1 MCMKRWMVCLS
12 TVVLIVG
19 MFLACNVALAQE
31 PVVTFDTEATFQE
44 FNGEVQVPLWID
56 NTGGDQRELSYARI
70 GVGAPYVTGV
80 SVPATTIAANAKVWV
95 VATITVD
102 QDKANPG
109 NLPVS
114 PTLELYFQ
122 DNATPVVT
130 AGIKIRKNSVPVS
143 DSPKEETP
151 GGGESISALVL
162 DPTGVDGTLV
172 PAPSGNAGDVVKVR
186 LPIRCRAYFATGI
199 QITPQLSANLD
210 EFPFE
215 IKAID
220 YTRSL
225 PDLALGAKAE
235 LVYEF
240 RLSPKVTSGLKPVT
254 FNAVYYNA
262 KGEVET
268 TSFVVY
274 VTVVKGATPEESKDP
289 DSPQFVSTPKLIV
302 EAYSTDPERLIAGE
316 QFNLKLKLK
325 NTSDSE
331 AVENIQVSL
340 SADKDGAIMP
350 GENGSNT
357 LYIKKIDKGE
367 SIEQIIPLQSMP
379 GAEARA
385 HMLTVDFGY
394 EGAKSEKS
402 YETME
407 TITLQIEQK
416 IRVKIDDPTIY
427 DDEGV
432 MVDQSVGVYFGL
444 YNMGKSAIYNCMV
457 EVEGEGL
464 RMEESFFGGNVSPG
478 ATMRADFNIIPTVAG
493 DIEGKIV
500 ITYEDVYGEQTREEK
515 PFTLYVDE
523 GFMYEPSDMEM
534 FGDEGMVFEP
544 GAEEGLGVWLYVII
558 GAAVIV
564 AVVVVLLIVRSKR
577 RKKRLEDL

>member
-1 MCMKRWMVCLS
+1 MKRWMVWLS
-12 TVVLIVG
+12 AMVLVMG
-19 MFLACNVALAQE
+19 MFLTCNVALAQE
-31 PVVTFDTEATFQE
+31 PEVTVDTETTFQE

-56 NTGGDQRELSYARI
+56 NTGGEERELSYARI
-70 GVGAPYVTGV
+70 GTGAPYVTGV
-80 SVPATTIAANAKVWV
+80 SVPAAAIAANSKVWV

-102 QDKANPG
+102 PEKANPG

-122 DNATPVVT
+122 DSAAPVVT
-130 AGIKIRKNSVPVS
+130 PAIKIRKNSVPTA
-143 DSPKEETP
+143 DPAKEQTP
-151 GGGESISALVL
+151 GGGEQISALVL
-162 DPTGVDGTLV
+162 DPTGIDGTVV
-172 PAPSGNAGDVVKVR
+172 PAPSGNAGDVIKVR
-186 LPIRCRAYFATGI
+186 LPIRCRAYYVTGV

-215 IKAID
+215 IKAVD

-225 PDLALGAKAE
+225 PDLAQGAKAE
-235 LVYEF
+235 LAYEF

-268 TSFVVY
+268 TSFVIY
-274 VTVVKGATPEESKDP
+274 VTVVKGAAPEGAIDP
-289 DSPQFVSTPKLIV
+289 SVPQFVSTPKLIV

-316 QFNLKLKLK
+316 QFQLKLKLK
-325 NTSDSE
+325 NTSDLE

-340 SADKDGAIMP
+340 NADKDGAIMP

-367 SIEQIIPLQSMP
+367 SIEQTIPLQSAP
-379 GAEARA
+379 DAEARA
-385 HMLTVDFGY
+385 HLMTIVFGY
-394 EGAKSEKS
+394 EGAKSDQS
-402 YETME
+402 YETTE
-407 TITLQIEQK
+407 TITLPIEQK
-416 IRVKIDDPTIY
+416 LRVKIDEPTIY
-427 DDEGV
+427 DEEGV

-464 RMEESFFGGNVSPG
+464 RMEESYFGGNVSPG

-493 DIEGKIV
+493 AIEGTIV
-500 ITYEDVYGEQTREEK
+500 ITYEDVYGEQIREEK
-515 PFTLYVDE
+515 PFSLYVDE
-523 GFMYEPSDMEM
+523 GFMYEPSEEM
-534 FGDEGMVFEP
+534 FGEEEMMPQPEP
-544 GAEEGLGVWLYVII
+544 EEGLGAWLYVII
-558 GAAVIV
+558 AAAVVV
-564 AVVVVLLIVRSKR
+564 AAVVVLLIVRSRR